1 MTNIPDKITVI
12 GDEHVD
18 NTRTTYFNKIW
29 WYNNNDAASTIG
41 LYTLGTHSVSAD
53 SLHLISCGWGQDQT
67 NGGSGTGGG

>member
-53 SLHLISCGWGQDQT
+53 SLHLISCGWGSRSDQWR
-67 NGGSGTGGG
+67 